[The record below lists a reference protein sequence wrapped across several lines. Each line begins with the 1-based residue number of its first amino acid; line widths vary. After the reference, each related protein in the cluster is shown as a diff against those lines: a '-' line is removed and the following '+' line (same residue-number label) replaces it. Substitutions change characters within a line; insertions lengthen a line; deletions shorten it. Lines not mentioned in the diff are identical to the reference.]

1 MADLH
6 TPDALLAAERLVGGR
21 SSVVETNAN
30 SDTGESETEEDKKNI
45 LQCGR
50 TKRPNIEALN

>member
-21 SSVVETNAN
+21 ASVMETNADL
-30 SDTGESETEEDKKNI
+30 DTEESEPEEDDKKNI

-50 TKRPNIEALN
+50 TKRPKN